1 MRSIEEI
8 EAILTVMGVVMFYVQ
23 SDTGLWWA
31 QVDSNVRYGIGRAHY
46 GNTYPMFTIKNGEM
60 NGFMGIYKTKQE
72 ACNKALDRFIRET
85 E

>member
-23 SDTGLWWA
+23 STTSGLWWA
-31 QVDSNVRYGIGRAHY
+31 QVDEYRASWRDIY
-46 GNTYPMFTIKNGEM
+46 TGTTPLYTIKEREN
-60 NGFMGIYKTKQE
+60 NSYFGIYKTKQE
-72 ACNKALDRFIRET
+72 ACNRALDKFIGET

>member
-23 SDTGLWWA
+23 STTSGLWWA
-31 QVDSNVRYGIGRAHY
+31 QVDEHRASWISVY
-46 GNTYPMFTIKNGEM
+46 TDTTPLYTLKEGE
-60 NGFMGIYKTKQE
+60 NYSYCGLHKTKQE
-72 ACNKALDRFIRET
+72 ACNKALDKFIGET